1 MVQEHFKFISKTNNN
16 FSNSLDYGCCVGD
29 LLKFLIMS
37 LAAFGIQVCLF
48 YYSYLLLP
56 ASFSLL

>member
-37 LAAFGIQVCLF
+37 LAAFGI
-48 YYSYLLLP
+48 
-56 ASFSLL
+56 